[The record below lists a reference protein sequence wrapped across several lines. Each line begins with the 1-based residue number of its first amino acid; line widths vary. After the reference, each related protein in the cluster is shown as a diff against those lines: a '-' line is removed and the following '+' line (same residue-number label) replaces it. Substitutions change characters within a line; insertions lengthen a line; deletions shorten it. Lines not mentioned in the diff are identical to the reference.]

1 MRVDIR
7 SWNQYA
13 NFEQRK
19 FWGLAHVYSAIP
31 ISSYLAG
38 HEMNMHKPKS
48 NQALIS
54 GRHWLPWLIPHLE
67 ETIMSHVLIFLIPP
81 REN

>member
-1 MRVDIR
+1 MRILNNGD
-7 SWNQYA
+7 
-13 NFEQRK
+13 FC
-19 FWGLAHVYSAIP
+19 GLAHVYSAIP

-67 ETIMSHVLIFLIPP
+67 ETIMSHVLIFLTPP
-81 REN
+81 VRIKILHS